1 MMECNGNGM
10 SKPNEHDHLKISLP
24 YSLWDTTNPTAVL
37 WMPTVIFQLARELN
51 YMGRCFADST
61 SPRCWNGALGG
72 TAGIWQA
79 LRISCTF
86 QTHSASKGK
95 TLLISTAQN
104 KQAHHKVGGDGGRR
118 NSATHWTECT
128 IEKDRVSICSTLHRK
143 CTNLARALYT
153 QQQQQHATP
162 KALSVAPELPTKSE
176 PLAHLQRDDLLP
188 MYWGYRLGTALHAT
202 HCKGPAEPF

>member
-1 MMECNGNGM
+1 M
-10 SKPNEHDHLKISLP
+10 
-24 YSLWDTTNPTAVL
+24 
-37 WMPTVIFQLARELN
+37 
-51 YMGRCFADST
+51 
-61 SPRCWNGALGG
+61 ALGG

-128 IEKDRVSICSTLHRK
+128 IEKEPCKYLFHVTSQMHQPGTCPVYT
-143 CTNLARALYT
+143 TTTAARYT
-153 QQQQQHATP
+153 KGIISGP
-162 KALSVAPELPTKSE
+162 
-176 PLAHLQRDDLLP
+176 
-188 MYWGYRLGTALHAT
+188 GTAEKKASLSHTYSRMICWPCAEAILGLHYMMPIVKAQQSLS
-202 HCKGPAEPF
+202 KAFL

>member
-128 IEKDRVSICSTLHRK
+128 IEKEPCKYLFHVTSQMHQPGTCPVYT
-143 CTNLARALYT
+143 TTTAARYT
-153 QQQQQHATP
+153 KGIISGP
-162 KALSVAPELPTKSE
+162 
-176 PLAHLQRDDLLP
+176 
-188 MYWGYRLGTALHAT
+188 GTADKKRASSTPTAGWFAAHVLRLSSWDCIT
-202 HCKGPAEPF
+202 RYPL